1 MTANRTHLRGLC
13 PHFLFGG
20 SRTGAASRV
29 FGNILYTIFFNCK
42 IVYNIL
48 PQISQKYIIFSV
60 QKRLQCQFKCVILYP
75 WLGRPTTIQAAAVK
89 RTKGKTMENF
99 DYMKAVDII
108 DRMIGSWCE
117 QNLYS
122 AKLPLSNRINADNN
136 FTMLRKKLISIA
148 ETYGI
153 DFLTDLDYRMKYVFE
168 ERAK

>member
-1 MTANRTHLRGLC
+1 MTQINKKNIFCFSCKNACNADSNVLYYRRGQ
-13 PHFLFGG
+13 G
-20 SRTGAASRV
+20 
-29 FGNILYTIFFNCK
+29 K
-42 IVYNIL
+42 
-48 PQISQKYIIFSV
+48 
-60 QKRLQCQFKCVILYP
+60 
-75 WLGRPTTIQAAAVK
+75 PTTIQAAAVK